1 MVTGGMGPVVVCG
14 GGEVGGETAEF
25 ISQTNRDVT
34 ILEMKPAIFS
44 DMFVVNMISLINRI
58 YKQGIKVM
66 TNATVKAI
74 TENSVTYTDAE
85 GKKVTIS
92 AETVVSAFGYK
103 AYNPLQKIAE
113 ENCSEVY
120 TVGSA
125 VKAGNALTAIRE
137 GYQAGFKL

>member
-1 MVTGGMGPVVVCG
+1 MKKHCWFVCKNKG
-14 GGEVGGETAEF
+14 NAV
-25 ISQTNRDVT
+25 D
-34 ILEMKPAIFS
+34 S
-44 DMFVVNMISLINRI
+44 DKTQDI
-58 YKQGIKVM
+58 
-66 TNATVKAI
+66 
-74 TENSVTYTDAE
+74 VTYTDAE